1 MMSIKSTLKTLC
13 TSQSPQLVIS
23 MLGNILLEVSKQSQ
37 ANEDLIIELLQH
49 YENIKQE
56 LTNENNS

>member
-1 MMSIKSTLKTLC
+1 MSIKSSLNTLC

-23 MLGNILLEVSKQSQ
+23 MLSNILLEVSKQSQ

-56 LTNENNS
+56 LTGENNS